1 MKKPLPKIKK
11 SVKSFILE
19 EDAKLMDKSASK
31 VALSAAFL
39 SSMALINVEV
49 GNAGLFSHSDHSD
62 HSNALTTPT
71 PYSPFK
77 ELIHLESQDSEQTIE
92 YQTGDTFTVFDQ
104 EEGWS
109 TVTQTETKNII
120 LPAKSV
126 TAIHSNHYDHSNDGG
141 W

>member
-11 SVKSFILE
+11 TVKSFILE

-31 VALSAAFL
+31 IALSAAFL
-39 SSMALINVEV
+39 SSMTLFNVEV

-77 ELIHLESQDSEQTIE
+77 ELIHLESEDSDQTIE
-92 YQTGDTFTVFDQ
+92 YRTGDMTFTMNSGMDP
-104 EEGWS
+104 E
-109 TVTQTETKNII
+109 TETKNII